1 MNLGI
6 LIGLLLQAVIA
17 KASRIAGAIVGYII
31 TTGIFLWG
39 LSVYRMGDQITYF
52 GVSLSQPWFWIL
64 CLGWYVFDTNEF
76 VIAKKEGQNTKV
88 NKESILRYLRAQKGE
103 VDTSRIKGAVKWIIE
118 ESGEEGIDL
127 IISII
132 DDRTYHESV
141 RLIAISNLV
150 KFFKTHNKRVT
161 HTLARTLLKDPSVKI
176 RSAAAIALRNGH
188 IQEVIIPLKAAL
200 KDDNQQVRQSA
211 QWALD
216 KLGVAEI
223 SEENSSAQNEDYPN
237 D

>member
-1 MNLGI
+1 M
-6 LIGLLLQAVIA
+6 
-17 KASRIAGAIVGYII
+17 
-31 TTGIFLWG
+31 
-39 LSVYRMGDQITYF
+39 
-52 GVSLSQPWFWIL
+52 
-64 CLGWYVFDTNEF
+64 
-76 VIAKKEGQNTKV
+76 
-88 NKESILRYLRAQKGE
+88 
-103 VDTSRIKGAVKWIIE
+103 
-118 ESGEEGIDL
+118 
-127 IISII
+127 
-132 DDRTYHESV
+132 
-141 RLIAISNLV
+141 